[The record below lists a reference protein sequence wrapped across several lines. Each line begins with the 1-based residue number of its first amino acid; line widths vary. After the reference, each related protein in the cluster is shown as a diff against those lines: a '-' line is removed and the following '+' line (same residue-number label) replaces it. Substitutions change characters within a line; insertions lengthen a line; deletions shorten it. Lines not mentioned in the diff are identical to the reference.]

1 MISSKDTI
9 NPQDE
14 LSSPLS
20 GTLISARDEGE
31 GGQWFLTR
39 AEAVRS
45 LSI

>member
-1 MISSKDTI
+1 MISSKDPI

-14 LSSPLS
+14 LSSLLS

-31 GGQWFLTR
+31 GGQRFLSR
-39 AEAVRS
+39 AEAARS